1 MARVIFVTASLT
13 YGGAERH
20 SIAVM
25 NRLAERGHECH
36 AVYIKNVGT
45 QLNRIRLRD
54 GGAVRCLNATRYF
67 DRRALA
73 DFAAHISCI
82 RPSAIVAA
90 NPYALMYS
98 SLALRLSRPRVPL
111 IVTFHSTRLLGA
123 KEQLQMVLYR
133 LFFWMADCSVFV
145 CERQRQY
152 WLRRGGFSR
161 RNEVIYNG
169 VDTEEFCD
177 GGNPR
182 ERATLRGVLGFSDAD
197 CVIGVPALLRPEKN
211 HLQLVEAIA
220 MLRNRGVP
228 ARALLIGDGEMRGAI
243 EARARSLNVGSDVV
257 ITGLQQDVRPYIA
270 ACDAMVMC
278 SITEAFSLAAIEAMA
293 LSRPLVHS
301 DVGGAAEMIVPGWN
315 GFLFPVGDTRALVDK
330 LAILA
335 DRAVSRRMGNNARD
349 VVERLFS
356 ERTMVDRY
364 ERLLLDLCRTS
375 LPAEEAVVHRPGEP
389 ELTHPNPTAGRTCTV
404 GAARPDHGGH
414 TGAT

>member
-1 MARVIFVTASLT
+1 MAKVIFVTASFT
-13 YGGAERH
+13 HGGAERQ

-54 GGAVRCLNATRYF
+54 GGAVRCLNASRYF
-67 DRRALA
+67 DWRALS
-73 DFAAHISCI
+73 DFAAHISHV

-98 SLALRLSRPRVPL
+98 SLALRLSRLRVPL
-111 IVTFHSTRLLGA
+111 IVTYHSTRLLGL
-123 KEQLQMVLYR
+123 KEQLQMMIYR

-145 CERQRQY
+145 CKRQSGY
-152 WLRRGGFSR
+152 WLRRGVFSR

-177 GGNPR
+177 RWNPR
-182 ERATLRGVLGFSDAD
+182 ERGMLRSALGFSDAD
-197 CVIGVPALLRPEKN
+197 YVIGIPALLRPEKN

-220 MLRNRGVP
+220 MLRDRGIR
-228 ARALLIGDGEMRGAI
+228 ARILMIGDGEMREAI
-243 EARARSLNVGSDVV
+243 EARARALNVDSDVV
-257 ITGLQQDVRPYIA
+257 ITGLQQDVRPYIV
-270 ACDAMVMC
+270 ACDAMVIC

-301 DVGGAAEMIVPGWN
+301 DVGGAAEMIVPGDN

-335 DRAVSRRMGNNARD
+335 DRAVSRSMGNNARN
-349 VVERLFS
+349 VIEKLFS

-364 ERLLLDLCRTS
+364 ERMLLELCRVRS
-375 LPAEEAVVHRPGEP
+375 GPREAV
-389 ELTHPNPTAGRTCTV
+389 AG
-404 GAARPDHGGH
+404 
-414 TGAT
+414 

>member
-1 MARVIFVTASLT
+1 MARVIFVTASFT
-13 YGGAERH
+13 HGGAERH

-36 AVYIKNVGT
+36 AVYIKNVST
-45 QLNRIRLRD
+45 QLNRIRLRN
-54 GGAVRCLNATRYF
+54 GGTVRCLNAARYF

-73 DFAAHISCI
+73 DFAAHISRI

-98 SLALRLSRPRVPL
+98 SLALSLSRLRVPL
-111 IVTFHSTRLLGA
+111 IVTYHSTRLLGA
-123 KEQLQMVLYR
+123 KERLQMMFYR
-133 LFFWMADCSVFV
+133 LFFWMADCLVFV
-145 CERQRQY
+145 CEKQRRS
-152 WLRRGGFSR
+152 WLRRGVFSR

-177 GGNPR
+177 RGDPE
-182 ERATLRGVLGFSDAD
+182 ERTILRGKLGFSDAD
-197 CVIGVPALLRPEKN
+197 YVIGVPALLRLEKN
-211 HLQLVEAIA
+211 HLQLVDAIA

-243 EARARSLNVGSDVV
+243 EARAREFNVESDVV
-257 ITGLQQDVRPYIA
+257 MTGLQQDVRPYIA
-270 ACDAMVMC
+270 ACDAMALC
-278 SITEAFSLAAIEAMA
+278 SFTEAFSLAAIEAMA

-315 GFLFPVGDTRALVDK
+315 GFLFPVGDTRALVDE

-335 DRAVSRRMGNNARD
+335 DRTVSRRMGKNARD

-356 ERTMVDRY
+356 EKTMVDRY
-364 ERLLLDLCRTS
+364 ERLLLDLCRARS
-375 LPAEEAVVHRPGEP
+375 GAREAMA
-389 ELTHPNPTAGRTCTV
+389 N
-404 GAARPDHGGH
+404 
-414 TGAT
+414 

>member
-1 MARVIFVTASLT
+1 MARAIFVTASFT
-13 YGGAERH
+13 HGGAERH

-36 AVYIKNVGT
+36 AVYIKNVST
-45 QLNRIRLRD
+45 QLNRIRLRN
-54 GGAVRCLNATRYF
+54 GGTVRCLNAARYF

-73 DFAAHISCI
+73 DFAAHISRI

-98 SLALRLSRPRVPL
+98 SLALTLSRLRVPL
-111 IVTFHSTRLLGA
+111 IVTYHSTRLLGA
-123 KEQLQMVLYR
+123 KERLQMMFYR
-133 LFFWMADCSVFV
+133 LFFWMADCLVFV
-145 CERQRQY
+145 CEKQRRS
-152 WLRRGGFSR
+152 WLRRGVFSR

-177 GGNPR
+177 RGDPE
-182 ERATLRGVLGFSDAD
+182 ERTILRGKLGFSDAD
-197 CVIGVPALLRPEKN
+197 YVIGVPALLRLEKN
-211 HLQLVEAIA
+211 HLQLVDAIA

-243 EARARSLNVGSDVV
+243 EARAREFNVESDVV
-257 ITGLQQDVRPYIA
+257 MTGLQQDVRPYIA
-270 ACDAMVMC
+270 ACDAMALC
-278 SITEAFSLAAIEAMA
+278 SFTEAFSLAAIEAMA

-315 GFLFPVGDTRALVDK
+315 GFLFPVGDTRALVDE

-335 DRAVSRRMGNNARD
+335 DRTVSRRMGKNARD

-356 ERTMVDRY
+356 EKTMVDRY
-364 ERLLLDLCRTS
+364 ERLLLDLCRARS
-375 LPAEEAVVHRPGEP
+375 GAREAMA
-389 ELTHPNPTAGRTCTV
+389 N
-404 GAARPDHGGH
+404 
-414 TGAT
+414 